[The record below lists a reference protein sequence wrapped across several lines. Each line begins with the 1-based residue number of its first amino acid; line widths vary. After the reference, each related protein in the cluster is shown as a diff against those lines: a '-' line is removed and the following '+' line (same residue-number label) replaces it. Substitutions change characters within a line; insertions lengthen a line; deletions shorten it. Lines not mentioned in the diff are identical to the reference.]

1 MVYNTLIHNKLMS
14 FLSGLETYSLVFIG
28 VYAVNQV
35 WNVFVKER
43 TQTQIFTEAL
53 LWAGVWIVFD
63 KIVGI

>member
-1 MVYNTLIHNKLMS
+1 MT
-14 FLSGLETYSLVFIG
+14 FLSGIETYSLFFIG
-28 VYAVNQV
+28 VYIVNQV
-35 WNVFVKER
+35 WNVFTKEK

>member
-1 MVYNTLIHNKLMS
+1 MT
-14 FLSGLETYSLVFIG
+14 FLSGLETYSLFFIG

-35 WNVFVKER
+35 WNVFTKER

>member
-1 MVYNTLIHNKLMS
+1 MT
-14 FLSGLETYSLVFIG
+14 FLSGLETYFLSFIG

-35 WNVFVKER
+35 WNVFAKER

-53 LWAGVWIVFD
+53 LWVGVWIVFD